1 MITVTPV
8 IAQLHGYCFSVYM
21 FEDRDSLSLSFSL
34 PLRRLIGPFPI
45 EPRRVNRICFLSA
58 CFNASILLS
67 ITDIATFFWI
77 LFIRVY
83 YPCKGNG

>member
-34 PLRRLIGPFPI
+34 SLRRLIGPFPI

-67 ITDIATFFWI
+67 ITDIFWI

>member
-34 PLRRLIGPFPI
+34 AP
-45 EPRRVNRICFLSA
+45 
-58 CFNASILLS
+58 
-67 ITDIATFFWI
+67 
-77 LFIRVY
+77 
-83 YPCKGNG
+83 